1 MNGIEHE
8 LFEYNSI
15 IQETNEIYRGAAR
28 RLGLSESTFWILY
41 ALRTSAIPMTQSGL
55 RSALCLPKQ
64 TVNSALKSLER
75 SGFIE
80 LDGPGG
86 VKGKAVLL
94 TEAGRRLTEDTAGR
108 VVRAEVEAFSKLGSE
123 ERHAFLGLMHSFTAL
138 LAGSV
143 GAIEGEGE
151 EK

>member
-1 MNGIEHE
+1 MDGIERE

-15 IQETNEIYRGAAR
+15 IQETNEVYRGAAR

-41 ALRTSAIPMTQSGL
+41 ALRTSAMPMTQSGL
-55 RSALCLPKQ
+55 CSALCLPKQ

-75 SGFIE
+75 GGYIE

-86 VKGKAVLL
+86 VRGKTVLL
-94 TEAGRRLTEDTAGR
+94 TEAGRRLTESTAGR
-108 VVRAEVEAFSKLGSE
+108 VVRAETEAFSRLGPE
-123 ERHAFLGLMHSFTAL
+123 ERRIFLGLMHRFTAL

-143 GAIEGEGE
+143 GAIEGEEE